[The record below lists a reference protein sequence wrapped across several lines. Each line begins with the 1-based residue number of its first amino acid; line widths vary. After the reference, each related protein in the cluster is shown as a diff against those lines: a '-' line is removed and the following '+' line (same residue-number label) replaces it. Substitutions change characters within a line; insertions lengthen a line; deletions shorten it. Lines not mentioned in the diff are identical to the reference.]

1 MAKSP
6 LSSGKVVVIFVSWWA
21 IWAVLQTSLLM
32 SYGLGTGTAL
42 SDATVSNTL
51 IALCCVFISNGMQYY
66 MPKKERYWYI
76 LFVSLG
82 LAALCTVVSKAILV
96 PLLHSGSAVSPALPA
111 HTTGAGAPTAH
122 LTAAGDLVDYAVFFS
137 RSWVVRADFAF
148 LQIGC
153 MCVLSVLWYS
163 SEEEQENRQRRNDAE
178 RLAKEAELFKLRQQL
193 APHFLFNSLNSIS
206 ALIGSR
212 PEQARKMIQQLSDFL
227 RGNLRKEDQQW
238 VPLSE
243 ELQYLELYLEI
254 EKVRFGHRLS
264 TELDYAPECLEYRLP
279 SMLLQP
285 IVENAIKFGLYDT
298 TESVTISIRAR
309 LDNNYIRIEVI
320 NPFDP
325 ETSRPKKGTGFGLTS
340 IQRRLYLLFA
350 RPDLLE
356 TRVEDN
362 LFFTTVRIPATWPAA
377 NPTTQTV

>member
-1 MAKSP
+1 MARSP
-6 LSSGKVVVIFVSWWA
+6 LSTGKLLLIFLSWWA
-21 IWAVLQTSLLM
+21 IWAFLQISLLIGF
-32 SYGLGTGTAL
+32 GLSSGTAVTDSL
-42 SDATVSNTL
+42 VSNSL
-51 IALCCVFISNGMQYY
+51 VAISCAFLSNNMQYY
-66 MPKKERYWYI
+66 LPKKERYWYI
-76 LFVSLG
+76 LFISLG
-82 LAALCTVVSKAILV
+82 LSGIVLLACKAILV
-96 PLLHSGSAVSPALPA
+96 PLLDDKTESINYS
-111 HTTGAGAPTAH
+111 
-122 LTAAGDLVDYAVFFS
+122 VFFG
-137 RSWVVRADFAF
+137 RSWAVRFDIVF
-148 LQIGC
+148 LQVAC
-153 MCVLSVLWYS
+153 MSILSVLWYS

-206 ALIGSR
+206 ALIASR

-227 RGNLRKEDQQW
+227 RGNLRKEEQQW

-243 ELQYLELYLEI
+243 ELQYLELYLDI

-264 TELDYAPECLEYRLP
+264 TDIRCEDDCLGMRLP
-279 SMLLQP
+279 PMLLQP

-298 TESVTISIRAR
+298 TEEVTIAIRAR
-309 LDNNYIRIEVI
+309 LDGNYVRIEVE

-356 TRVEDN
+356 TRVDNN
-362 LFFTTVRIPATWPAA
+362 LFTTIVRIP
-377 NPTTQTV
+377 QQI